1 MIDPVCQPRAAR
13 HVKGETEEGS
23 AGESREGL
31 ADGSGACKNLIP
43 LINQMKLFTAACW
56 RYAWKPVFQVRL
68 LGGDQLEPLPAISPV
83 DPPGQTLSEPS
94 VAVVDDYNFSIVHP
108 DRLPAGTER
117 RGAFPGAH

>member
-1 MIDPVCQPRAAR
+1 MKRVVDDPPV
-13 HVKGETEEGS
+13 T
-23 AGESREGL
+23 
-31 ADGSGACKNLIP
+31 LI
-43 LINQMKLFTAACW
+43 T
-56 RYAWKPVFQVRL
+56 RYAKA
-68 LGGDQLEPLPAISPV
+68 AISPV